1 VFDEGGEVVAIVAG
15 GDFVKGADG
24 ALVPSGSR
32 VNWAI
37 SAERLREI
45 THP

>member
-1 VFDEGGEVVAIVAG
+1 MFDEAGDVVAIVAG
-15 GDFVKGADG
+15 GDFVKGQDG

-45 THP
+45 LQR